1 MRGLVGCFFSRLAA
15 IAGLVE
21 ERPAVDTAAD
31 ACLAPLSRLY
41 IFSTMQHD
49 GLRPVDVA

>member
-21 ERPAVDTAAD
+21 ERPAVETAAWQSCSSLD
-31 ACLAPLSRLY
+31 FTFFPECNMTA
-41 IFSTMQHD
+41 
-49 GLRPVDVA
+49 